1 MPEPLLSG
9 LKARLARTFL
19 NFLDEHGNYRSAL
32 EEAAARAA
40 AAEANSLWA
49 RDRRGRNKKKKR
61 KYGGKLNDGEMDD
74 EDDDDDDLW
83 EELELPPVASDA
95 NNNNMNKHPPLPD
108 DPYEQIQFYFATFT
122 QRTKLQLHQQL
133 EYYQT
138 QTQNWLHEEL
148 HHVHRVPL
156 FSASML
162 LTSITLYTLRRRSKK
177 LRHMIRVHSILGKK
191 FTLKEYIHA
200 NIIRGYVF
208 LEHSLDGSTLWKKL
222 ADKANKAEMAAL
234 ASMTPHQRTKFERFV
249 KLEYVGEQFL
259 LICLLLGMMACGFTL
274 MMSLTSLW
282 KGGIGGDG
290 DGDDALIGPI
300 DSMEGIDGLMNTTTT
315 TNMEEIMRELAEERY
330 NACVTDAEFGGVEDP
345 NDVCIMDTFLDLAMS
360 ELGLDAGETVTT
372 TPVTI
377 DDATTAPSSSVLSP
391 LRSKINRILI
401 TKLGLPSSFAN
412 YLTSLR
418 TQTIAYLTSFVTF
431 LLFLLSHYLAHKL
444 HTALMHND
452 PMKHFVL
459 SSDATVKADG
469 TVEAKRGETEA
480 QRKRRERMMQAE
492 RLKAQM
498 AQLAMEAKQA
508 VEARRQRLEG
518 DAAVEKEKEQE
529 QKKQSEEQEE
539 IVRMHSKQYMM
550 IKAGVPEV
558 AIMNTLLAEGIEEE
572 DERKEIIDKLRTIK
586 NIRAEEAQRAEEAE
600 AKRLELEKKQEEE
613 KEHIAQE
620 RLRLAKAQKGTVK
633 RSFSSNGTTSATTP
647 KNDGGDELK
656 KRLYERK
663 ISASSIVSAPPIGEG
678 SSNSNLSTAVSAK
691 SNITSSFAA
700 PSPAAAAIAGALE
713 RKGSSSLKG
722 IPPKTP
728 TPPSSR
734 RDSLEATGSGSTAKS
749 LADTT
754 PKKSN
759 IILSPTSETNA
770 APNVANS
777 LSVKS
782 NQAEKSGEAS
792 VSEKF
797 LPPPMPSIIP
807 IANAKST
814 DGGSSDSR
822 SSSPPPVLVRISSS
836 PDGDELQAGG
846 MLTSWSERPSAR
858 DILATITA
866 VENAPDEEEVNVVVE
881 GSTKTIDLSPSW
893 LHTPAFE
900 RAVRNSNASWDRRP
914 SSRDVMAKIRAV
926 ELLEAKQ
933 AEKSTKQSSGTSAN
947 DRPTPRRGGARTSSM
962 VEESLGIINEGNTTS
977 ILSPT
982 SFDVKQ
988 KVSKSGSAE
997 DDEISELSEPTYQSL
1012 EQRAFKGRSIPQS
1025 LYVPQSSDAMTISP
1039 MVSSTS
1045 FGLSPYESRKPIL
1058 SKDKLDKMAQMAE
1071 EGTLDLPAMPDVTI
1085 ASTADEIKEEDA
1097 STVVEDTAN
1106 KTDSDNVIVVPV
1118 AAVVKETE
1126 EQKQR
1131 RLKAVARAKKIEA
1144 IAARRNAGEDDD
1156 ESAVSGLSKRLRT
1169 RRKKKV
1175 QLASISQEDCSVK
1188 TEESQK
1194 SDEKLV
1200 ASVKVES
1207 EEEKQRK
1214 MRAEAR
1220 AKKLEAIAAS
1230 RNTGVDV
1237 DDDTAVSGI
1246 SKRHRI
1252 RRKKSALA
1260 AITPE
1265 ERERN
1270 EWKKSVYG
1278 FVMNAEQVQWRNSIY
1293 SHILNAETTRAKNMD
1308 AKRELDEQN
1317 SAAQRRRENKE
1328 RLEQKAKKFA
1338 ARAERFHKSR
1348 LEGGA
1353 DDDGG
1358 SVISS
1363 ASMSI
1368 RRRNHRKSSAR
1379 QSLAAAP
1386 PPLVEEPAVATTESL
1401 SVYEASPAVLTE
1413 VEKENLERNQWC
1425 SEVYATA
1432 LNADQNLWKKDVFN
1446 HVLNAEEERI
1456 KRMEVEAKI
1465 EEDRAIALALKE
1477 NERKNELRSKKMEQL
1492 KLHRDADTFGEGDS
1506 SIAAS
1511 EEDQGRSVAAATT
1524 ISAKPK
1530 WKNRRKKAANKK

>member
-1 MPEPLLSG
+1 
-9 LKARLARTFL
+9 
-19 NFLDEHGNYRSAL
+19 
-32 EEAAARAA
+32 
-40 AAEANSLWA
+40 
-49 RDRRGRNKKKKR
+49 
-61 KYGGKLNDGEMDD
+61 
-74 EDDDDDDLW
+74 
-83 EELELPPVASDA
+83 
-95 NNNNMNKHPPLPD
+95 
-108 DPYEQIQFYFATFT
+108 
-122 QRTKLQLHQQL
+122 
-133 EYYQT
+133 
-138 QTQNWLHEEL
+138 
-148 HHVHRVPL
+148 
-156 FSASML
+156 
-162 LTSITLYTLRRRSKK
+162 
-177 LRHMIRVHSILGKK
+177 
-191 FTLKEYIHA
+191 
-200 NIIRGYVF
+200 
-208 LEHSLDGSTLWKKL
+208 
-222 ADKANKAEMAAL
+222 
-234 ASMTPHQRTKFERFV
+234 
-249 KLEYVGEQFL
+249 
-259 LICLLLGMMACGFTL
+259 
-274 MMSLTSLW
+274 
-282 KGGIGGDG
+282 
-290 DGDDALIGPI
+290 
-300 DSMEGIDGLMNTTTT
+300 
-315 TNMEEIMRELAEERY
+315 
-330 NACVTDAEFGGVEDP
+330 
-345 NDVCIMDTFLDLAMS
+345 MS
-360 ELGLDAGETVTT
+360 ELGLDDGETMTTAVTT
-372 TPVTI
+372 

-391 LRSKINRILI
+391 LRSRINSLLI

-444 HTALMHND
+444 HTALLHND

-518 DAAVEKEKEQE
+518 DAAVEKEKEEE
-529 QKKQSEEQEE
+529 QKKQSEEREE
-539 IVRMHSKQYMM
+539 IVKMHSKQYMM

-572 DERKEIIDKLRTIK
+572 SERKEIIDKLRTIK

-613 KEHIAQE
+613 KERIAQE

-633 RSFSSNGTTSATTP
+633 RSFSSDGTTTP

-663 ISASSIVSAPPIGEG
+663 ISASSIVSAPPIGGG
-678 SSNSNLSTAVSAK
+678 SSNSNSSTAVSTK
-691 SNITSSFAA
+691 STITASFAA

-713 RKGSSSLKG
+713 RRGSSSLKG

-728 TPPSSR
+728 SPPSSR
-734 RDSLEATGSGSTAKS
+734 RDSLEATGSGVTAKS
-749 LADTT
+749 LTDTT

-759 IILSPTSETNA
+759 IILSPTSDTNA
-770 APNVANS
+770 ASNVVANS
-777 LSVKS
+777 LCLSVES

-792 VSEKF
+792 ASEEL
-797 LPPPMPSIIP
+797 LPPPMPPIIP
-807 IANAKST
+807 MANEKET
-814 DGGSSDSR
+814 DGGSSSSR

-836 PDGDELQAGG
+836 PDDNELQPGG
-846 MLTSWSERPSAR
+846 IDFNSTSLTSWSERPSAR

-866 VENAPDEEEVNVVVE
+866 VENAPEEEVVVE
-881 GSTKTIDLSPSW
+881 GSTKTVDLAPSW

-933 AEKSTKQSSGTSAN
+933 QQEEEKSSKQISVTSAN

-1118 AAVVKETE
+1118 AAVVEETE

-1131 RLKAVARAKKIEA
+1131 RLKAEARAKKIEA

-1175 QLASISQEDCSVK
+1175 QLPSISQEDCSVK

-1214 MRAEAR
+1214 LRAEAR

-1246 SKRHRI
+1246 SKLHRI

-1293 SHILNAETTRAKNMD
+1293 SHVLNAETTRAKNME

-1317 SAAQRRRENKE
+1317 AAAQRRRENKE

-1338 ARAERFHKSR
+1338 ARAERFHKNR

-1358 SVISS
+1358 SVVSS
-1363 ASMSI
+1363 ASMSM

-1379 QSLAAAP
+1379 QSLAAAA
-1386 PPLVEEPAVATTESL
+1386 PPLVEDPVVATTESP
-1401 SVYEASPAVLTE
+1401 SIDESAPAVLTE

-1456 KRMEVEAKI
+1456 KRMEAEAKI
-1465 EEDRAIALALKE
+1465 EKDRAAALALKE
-1477 NERKNELRSKKMEQL
+1477 KERKNELRSKKMEQL
-1492 KLHRDADTFGEGDS
+1492 KLHRDADTFSEGAS
-1506 SIAAS
+1506 PIVAS
-1511 EEDQGRSVAAATT
+1511 EEEQDRSVAAATT
-1524 ISAKPK
+1524 GSAKPK